1 METELD
7 DFTAVEKIFGRSIQM
22 TPYIAL
28 WSSYI
33 NYIRRRNNLT
43 TDQTGS
49 ARKIVIQVYEFVL
62 ENVGI
67 DPDAGS
73 IWTDYIEVLKSEPG
87 VLGGS
92 TWQDKQ
98 KMDTLR
104 VVYQRAIA
112 VPTTATMDIWKDYD
126 RFEMNLN
133 KATVCHYPVERT
145 PNLADHFAGPKTP
158 AGKIG
163 ALRHCSK
170 HHQRSPRQLLA

>member
-7 DFTAVEKIFGRSIQM
+7 DFTAVEAIFGRSIQE

-49 ARKIVIQVYEFVL
+49 ARTIIIQVYEFVL
-62 ENVGI
+62 ERVGI
-67 DPDAGS
+67 DVDAGK
-73 IWTDYIEVLKSEPG
+73 IWVDYIEVLKSGPG
-87 VLGGS
+87 ILGG
-92 TWQDKQ
+92 TNWQDQQ

-104 VVYQRAIA
+104 KVYQRAIA
-112 VPTTATMDIWKDYD
+112 VPTNATMEIWKDYD

-133 KATVCHYPVERT
+133 KATVCIDDSNTR
-145 PNLADHFAGPKTP
+145 
-158 AGKIG
+158 IG
-163 ALRHCSK
+163 L
-170 HHQRSPRQLLA
+170 